1 MKTSAGLLMYRVR
14 EAELQVLLAHP
25 GGPYFRNKDEGAWTI
40 PKGELGEGEAPEAC
54 AVREFREETGIDAAG
69 SELCPL
75 GEIKQR
81 GGKRVLAWAV
91 SARTDLVLIDP
102 PPSNTF
108 ELEWP
113 PRSGKRASFPEIDRL
128 VFFALPVA
136 RQKILTAQAELLDRL
151 QVALDTQIDK

>member
-14 EAELQVLLAHP
+14 DAQLEVLLAHP
-25 GGPYFRNKDEGAWTI
+25 GGPYFRNKDEGAWTL
-40 PKGELGEGEAPEAC
+40 PKGELADGEQPEAC
-54 AVREFREETGIDAAG
+54 ALREFREETGIDASHSA
-69 SELCPL
+69 LCSL

-91 SARTDLVLIDP
+91 PAPPELTLTHP

-113 PRSGKRASFPEIDRL
+113 PRSGK
-128 VFFALPVA
+128 
-136 RQKILTAQAELLDRL
+136 
-151 QVALDTQIDK
+151 